1 MNLRHSVWTIIGVY
15 VFFIAGGIWNSLG
28 YFQEFMVY
36 TTPAVLVLTAVLS
49 YALTYRISW
58 KSGLA
63 AVAIFVVT
71 WGVEALGVATGFPF
85 GAYVYTDTLGL
96 QVLGVSLVIPFAWIA
111 VISGSDAVTGHF
123 FTRVSV
129 LLVGLFATIFDFF
142 LEFAADALD
151 YWHWEGGFPPTS
163 NYMSWFV
170 ISVAAA
176 ALLRDT
182 TKRRVHLRLPAHL
195 YVAQLWYFAIT
206 VVGIKSRL
214 FLP

>member
-1 MNLRHSVWTIIGVY
+1 MKLRHSVWTIIVMY
-15 VFFIAGGIWNSLG
+15 VFFIAGGIWNSIG
-28 YFQEFMVY
+28 WFQDVMAV
-36 TTPAVLVLTAVLS
+36 TTPAVLVITAVAS
-49 YALTYRISW
+49 VALTYRLTW
-58 KSGLA
+58 KTGA
-63 AVAIFVVT
+63 AMGAIFIAT

-85 GAYVYTDTLGL
+85 GEYVYTDTLGMK
-96 QVLGVSLVIPFAWIA
+96 VLGVSIVIPFAWIA
-111 VISGSDAVTGHF
+111 VISGSDAVTGHYLD
-123 FTRVSV
+123 RVSI

-182 TKRRVHLRLPAHL
+182 SKRRVHLRLPAHL
-195 YVAQLWYFAIT
+195 YIAQLCYFAIT
-206 VVGIKSRL
+206 VVGVKSKM